1 VEGERKANLKQKQ
14 QHYDSADARIG
25 FSAELVPIS
34 PTTTAIISPPR
45 LLLLH
50 LLSASLSD
58 RVPFCAVLLLTD
70 IEINGA
76 TVNKM
81 KSYNAVSE
89 MI

>member
-1 VEGERKANLKQKQ
+1 
-14 QHYDSADARIG
+14 
-25 FSAELVPIS
+25 VPIS

-58 RVPFCAVLLLTD
+58 RVPYTALLHTD

-76 TVNKM
+76 RGNKM

-89 MI
+89 MIWHTARGSSGKRKKGRIVGFRQRKVVWAL